1 MSIGDPYKV
10 LGVQQNATATEI
22 RKAYRALVKKYHPD
36 KNKSADAAAHFLA
49 IQEAYE
55 QISTGQIIN
64 PAIVAQ
70 QQQKTQAT
78 YAEDLEAYRIRREAT
93 RAKLRQK
100 QQQEEAYRLAYLAQ
114 LKTGKNGF
122 WHRSVAYFG
131 IFLTFVLWLDY
142 FLPAQQKALT
152 VKAYGIQTYG
162 SVDGHSVQLFES
174 TDGRY
179 FWTADYFTQQLT
191 KVKALQSI
199 ETLWLHQTKALGFQE
214 GLYYKT
220 VPVHFS
226 FYWAQ
231 IWLSILFLL
240 PFISWRWASADI
252 IFVAGSVVS
261 RYLILGLILFFLISE
276 NRYIHLI
283 SLGYL

>member
-10 LGVQQNATATEI
+10 LGVHQNATATEI

-36 KNKSADAAAHFLA
+36 KNKNKDAAAHFLA

-55 QISTGQIIN
+55 QINSGKTPSLEFI
-64 PAIVAQ
+64 ARK
-70 QQQKTQAT
+70 QQKAQAA
-78 YAEDLEAYRIRREAT
+78 YEAELEAYRIKREAT
-93 RAKLRQK
+93 REKLRQK
-100 QQQEEAYRLAYLAQ
+100 QQQEEAYRIAYLKQ
-114 LKTGKNGF
+114 LRSGKNGL

-131 IFLTFVLWLDY
+131 MILTLVLWIDY
-142 FLPAQQKALT
+142 FLPAVQKPIT
-152 VKAYGIQTYG
+152 VKTFGIQTYG

-191 KVKALQSI
+191 KVKALETI
-199 ETLWLHQTKALGFQE
+199 ETPWLHQTKALGFQE

-231 IWLSILFLL
+231 IWLSLLFLL

-261 RYLILGLILFFLISE
+261 RFLIPGLIIFFLISE